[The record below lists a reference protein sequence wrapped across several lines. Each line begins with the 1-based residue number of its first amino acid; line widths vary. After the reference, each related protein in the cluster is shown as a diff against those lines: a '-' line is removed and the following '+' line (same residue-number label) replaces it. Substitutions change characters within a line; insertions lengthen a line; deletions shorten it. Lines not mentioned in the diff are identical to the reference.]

1 MGLFT
6 LKKSSDGKY
15 YFELKA
21 GNNETILVSEMYQT
35 KANAKTGISS
45 VKANAR
51 RKSAYVVG
59 TSVDGNAYFNLKA
72 TNGKVIG
79 TSETYESAVAMVNGM
94 DSIKAIAKKSPVV
107 DLTQV

>member
-1 MGLFT
+1 MGIFT
-6 LKKSSDGKY
+6 LKKSSGGKY

-35 KANAKTGISS
+35 KASAKTGIQS

-51 RKSAYVVG
+51 RKSAFVVG
-59 TSVDGNAYFNLKA
+59 TSLDGKVYFNLKA

-79 TSETYESAVAMVNGM
+79 TSETYESALAMVNGM
-94 DSIKAIAKKSPVV
+94 DSIKSNAKKAVVV
-107 DLTQV
+107 DLTKS